1 MKYKVGD
8 KVKVKSLEW
17 YNENKNNHGRIYT
30 SNNVIFQPNMSEF
43 CGSILTIKNINID
56 MSTYVVEENSY
67 HWTDEMFE
75 GLAKE
80 WIYDEDDIG
89 PLHEVCQ
96 SKLSAVIIDSDVFK
110 DEVEL
115 ILNDYKVVTHGDK
128 TYAVKKKP
136 KYPKNYEE
144 CCEVLGMTYDY
155 PDIRMVS
162 IDECSFYSNF
172 IRLIRCR
179 DAYWKIAGEQM
190 GLGKSWEPEYISLVN
205 NEYFTIHT
213 FNNEI
218 IKSGTSHRNAI
229 LAFPTEEMRDKFFE
243 NFKELIERCK
253 KLL

>member
-8 KVKVKSLEW
+8 KVKVKSIEW
-17 YNENKNNHGRIYT
+17 YNENKNNHGRIYI

-75 GLAKE
+75 EFTKE
-80 WIYDEDDIG
+80 WIYDENDIDS
-89 PLHEVCQ
+89 LHEVCQ
-96 SKLSAVIIDSDVFK
+96 SKLSAVIIDSNVFK
-110 DEVEL
+110 DEIEL
-115 ILNDYKVVTHGDK
+115 ILNDYVVVTHGDK

-144 CCEVLGMTYDY
+144 CCGVLGMTFDY
-155 PDIRMVS
+155 PNIKMVS
-162 IDECSFYSNF
+162 NNEYSLYSNF
-172 IRLIRCR
+172 IQLIRCR

-190 GLGKSWEPEYISLVN
+190 GLSKSWEPNWNESSPKYIITVIEDKLVKRFALTQN
-205 NEYFTIHT
+205 Y
-213 FNNEI
+213 
-218 IKSGTSHRNAI
+218 I